1 MACDGQRLKTPKLEA
16 THLIIW
22 IMVHLVITCY
32 NMVQNGIDVIMKCC
46 KATLLTTWHHLMGHA
61 KHHGGWSSPTS
72 SKSPEATWARPWM
85 ASEMSWPSLIIGIII
100 GIQFCGQWL
109 RARTLLIAHRSRK
122 RSGLL
127 GLKKGTQASSKSP
140 NGSDRLR
147 PQEAQRFYDLEWV
160 IITRVIQ
167 SCVYTMYSLIRSARI

>member
-1 MACDGQRLKTPKLEA
+1 MLSWSVVKQLCQPHGT
-16 THLIIW
+16 
-22 IMVHLVITCY
+22 
-32 NMVQNGIDVIMKCC
+32 
-46 KATLLTTWHHLMGHA
+46 TLWGNMGHA
-61 KHHGGWSSPTS
+61 KRHGGWSSPTS

-85 ASEMSWPSLIIGIII
+85 ASEMSWASLIIGIII

-127 GLKKGTQASSKSP
+127 GQKKGTQASSKSP

-147 PQEAQRFYDLEWV
+147 PQEAQRFYEFYDLEWV
-160 IITRVIQ
+160 ISTRVIQ
-167 SCVYTMYSLIRSARI
+167 SCVYTMYSLIRSAWI